1 MTHSW
6 YLGIDFSTSG
16 MAARLRDCQ
25 KNESYPLY
33 WLSSDGSESRF
44 WVLPIGFPIAQQ
56 GQRKNFLSSN
66 PFTPPPYYFRG
77 AVPCYNRQSGQW
89 EPRFCGAE
97 GAVFSLQAIAQELQA
112 LFATFNPSQKTP
124 YGLEA
129 VGLSAHYL
137 RSALLALEGVILN
150 CSVTWGDTY
159 CFNLREA
166 ILGAQLL
173 DTPDRIFFLEEAIAI
188 GLGVLGEAE
197 DGQTEKLTTP
207 YPLSLRSRVP
217 NGTLIL
223 QGGTI
228 TTESALVEGTKL
240 EHLSREDWALRG
252 LEYGAI
258 DLYQDVF
265 YQLLYPQWLPE
276 QEFVQGLNVGSNS
289 EIPQPGEPDRPKRD
303 RASVTLQNSPEG
315 QSLLETAKRVVL
327 ILQKQ
332 EAFST
337 HLGHQEWG
345 VTRSQ
350 FQEKIIE
357 PLWEN
362 LNRQI
367 NELLSQ
373 KGENP
378 DAIARVFCSGE
389 MLALILPFLQSRL
402 SAKFPQAEIVLLQ
415 NNNDNHLMAM
425 GLSRLPLFPQML
437 DRLRHQYSDYFL
449 LAELLQGFPDR
460 PLSLEQIMKSLER
473 RGIPRACLW
482 RILPFLT
489 GQLPQGLIP
498 SPEARVRMEAKS
510 QEFLPYPAIASAPLF
525 TPQPPLYHP
534 NAKQGKRLQKYF
546 SFILAT
552 SSQKLNDPLAVNFS
566 IFESLKP

>member
-25 KNESYPLY
+25 QGESYPLY

-44 WVLPIGFPIAQQ
+44 WVLPMKFEIGKQGRKKPI
-56 GQRKNFLSSN
+56 LSSTN

-89 EPRFCGAE
+89 EPRFCGTE
-97 GAVFSLQAIAQELQA
+97 GAVFSLQAIAQELQS

-124 YGLEA
+124 YRLEA
-129 VGLSAHYL
+129 VGLPEHYL
-137 RSALLALEGVILN
+137 KSALLALEGVVLS
-150 CSVTWGDTY
+150 CSVAWGDTY
-159 CFNLREA
+159 RFNLREA
-166 ILGAQLL
+166 ILGAQLI

-188 GLGVLGEAE
+188 GLGILGEE
-197 DGQTEKLTTP
+197 GSSKTEQLTP
-207 YPLSLRSRVP
+207 YPLVASSSRLP
-217 NGTLIL
+217 NGTLIV
-223 QGGTI
+223 QGGKI
-228 TTESALVEGTKL
+228 TTESALVSGTQL
-240 EHLSREDWALRG
+240 EHLTREDWALRG
-252 LEYGAI
+252 LEYGEI

-276 QEFVQGLNVGSNS
+276 QEFVQCLNL
-289 EIPQPGEPDRPKRD
+289 EIPPPGEPDRPKRD

-378 DAIARVFCSGE
+378 RAIARVFCSGE

-415 NNNDNHLMAM
+415 NNNDNHLIAM

-449 LAELLQGFPDR
+449 LAELLHSFPDR

-498 SPEARVRMEAKS
+498 SPETRVRMEAKS

-552 SSQKLNDPLAVNFS
+552 SSQKFNDPLAVNFS